1 MRNIINI
8 NSLTFQYRRKPLFLE
23 LELTIGAGRV
33 YGLLGRNG
41 TGKTTLLNLISGLLL
56 ARHGSI
62 DTLGEN
68 PNRRS
73 AKLLAQIFF
82 LPEQVILPSMSSRQ
96 YLRFYSVF
104 YPNFS
109 AEDFERYAD
118 ALEINTSGKLHQLSH
133 GQQKKFLLAFGLACH
148 CPLNLLDEPTNGL
161 DIPSKS
167 VFRRL
172 VAGAVD
178 EHKCFV
184 ISTHQVRDVENLID
198 NIIALDDG
206 KVVFEQTLANIA
218 DTLSIGQQTIPP
230 KEDVIYAIEDGLGSY
245 SVVQKNTSGKA
256 GSVDLELLF
265 SAIMHEGEQL
275 RQAFRMEAADNV

>member
-73 AKLLAQIFF
+73 AKLLARIFF
-82 LPEQVILPSMSSRQ
+82 LPEQVILPSISSRQ

-109 AEDFERYAD
+109 AEDFERYTD

-230 KEDVIYAIEDGLGSY
+230 DENVIYAIEDGLGSY
-245 SVVQKNTSGKA
+245 SVVQKNTTGEA